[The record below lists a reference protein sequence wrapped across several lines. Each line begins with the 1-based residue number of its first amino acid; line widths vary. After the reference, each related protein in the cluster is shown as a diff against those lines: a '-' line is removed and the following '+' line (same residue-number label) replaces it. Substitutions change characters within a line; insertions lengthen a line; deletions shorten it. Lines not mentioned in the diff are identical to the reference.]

1 MNYVEQFKRWEESGF
16 SKSETP
22 STESIYKCMADAEI
36 GRATEMFM
44 HEWEYIMG
52 INRWIDSETEEEGT
66 TCFEIDSIEELLAW
80 SKENEK

>member
-1 MNYVEQFKRWEESGF
+1 
-16 SKSETP
+16 
-22 STESIYKCMADAEI
+22 
-36 GRATEMFM
+36 
-44 HEWEYIMG
+44 MG